1 MLLSSRNWCHSSS
14 LISTLA
20 HQHTPTATP
29 MSAKSKSN
37 NALAAPA
44 GIAKK
49 SKKSK
54 KSIPSV
60 EAIEYAQV
68 QLDSK
73 SIVWK
78 QMYEN
83 LLQTVSDVRTEA
95 ACCHAAAQ
103 YKYRIPEA
111 EWHSAVASQKQSFL
125 GLSTP
130 QPLLLAMRGRAP
142 RPTPDPDSDDESPPP
157 PPPKSNQK
165 VAKKPKGTKPRSANN
180 HYLHFLN
187 PVLRDS
193 GMPVAG
199 KEGCMAEAAAR
210 WKEMSAEDREP
221 FVTMAAKDAE
231 SMKSTGARLSEEE
244 LRALCPESMRS
255 AYDDAKA
262 SLEAKKRGG
271 GGEAAE
277 EPAGEPAE
285 EPAEEAA
292 EEAGAPAAADAMDD
306 DDE

>member
-1 MLLSSRNWCHSSS
+1 
-14 LISTLA
+14 
-20 HQHTPTATP
+20 

-60 EAIEYAQV
+60 EVSEDTTV
-68 QLDSK
+68 QMDSHGV
-73 SIVWK
+73 VWK
-78 QMYEN
+78 GMYEN
-83 LLQTVSDVRTEA
+83 LLQTLSDVRTEA

-103 YKYRIPEA
+103 SKYRIPEA

-165 VAKKPKGTKPRSANN
+165 PAKKLKGTKPRSANN
-180 HYLHFLN
+180 HHFHFVN

-199 KEGCMAEAAAR
+199 KEGCLAEAAAR

-221 FVTMAAKDAE
+221 FVTMAAKDTE

-244 LRALCPESMRS
+244 LRALCPESML
-255 AYDDAKA
+255 AEYDDAKA
-262 SLEAKKRGG
+262 SLEAKKSGG
-271 GGEAAE
+271 GGV
-277 EPAGEPAE
+277 G
-285 EPAEEAA
+285 AEEAA
-292 EEAGAPAAADAMDD
+292 AAPAAADGMDD
-306 DDE
+306 DE